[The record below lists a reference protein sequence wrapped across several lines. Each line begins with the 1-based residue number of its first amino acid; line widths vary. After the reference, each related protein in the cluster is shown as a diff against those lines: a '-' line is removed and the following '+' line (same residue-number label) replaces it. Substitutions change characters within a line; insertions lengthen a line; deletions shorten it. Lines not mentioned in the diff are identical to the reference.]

1 MENKIEKNSIKE
13 LETLFQ
19 SLFVNDLN
27 KKMGDTTKDFEKLL
41 NNQKGKIGEI
51 IQEELVG
58 KVEGVVKEIT
68 EHNFK
73 LQKNCDDTFGLLQEY
88 KSQLEELKGKLEKDT
103 KTLQAALTSL
113 NKTNETI
120 DSNAKDIGKSVSES
134 SSAIGQFVI
143 DAKQTLKE
151 EQEIHTKIETS
162 INSVLGKINNT
173 DQGLRD
179 LKAESGI
186 MQNSITGLEQKSI
199 ESLSGISNVLA
210 KEKNLVYTSLC
221 LSIITIILCI
231 LNLV

>member
-1 MENKIEKNSIKE
+1 MENKFEKKSIKE

-19 SLFVNDLN
+19 ELFVNDLN

-51 IQEELVG
+51 IKEELVG

-68 EHNFK
+68 EHNVK
-73 LQKNCDDTFGLLQEY
+73 LQKNCEDTLGLLKEY
-88 KSQLEELKGKLEKDT
+88 KSQLDELKGKLEKDT

-120 DSNAKDIGKSVSES
+120 DSNAKNIGKSVSES
-134 SSAIGQFVI
+134 SSAIGQYVK

-199 ESLSGISNVLA
+199 EALSGISNVLA